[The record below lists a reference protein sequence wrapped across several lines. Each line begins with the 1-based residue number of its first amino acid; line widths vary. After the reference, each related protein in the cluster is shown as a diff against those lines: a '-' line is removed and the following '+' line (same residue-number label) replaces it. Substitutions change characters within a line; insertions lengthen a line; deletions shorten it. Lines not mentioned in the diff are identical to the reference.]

1 MVASEDD
8 GKPIVRRQALRLV
21 LANMFVCHGLV
32 DEARDNAFEALA
44 NFEEGVW
51 EEEEE
56 SGDIADMRSE
66 MWANN
71 TRLLDL
77 QEGNA
82 GLTDAIGANVRRIGA
97 LEKQIRSQDKV
108 NGEVKRLGTKCT
120 ALGVTITDLKTQLKV
135 ERDKVKDFAR
145 ERKKFET
152 DFAKERNGL
161 DANINALEK
170 SEGALEG
177 RLAKANEAI
186 ANLQSYPPNPP
197 PPMQHAPM
205 MTSPM
210 QSMAS
215 PMRAMYQQ
223 SPMHAQPPMQNS
235 YMSMGGPMHYGV
247 GMHHMS
253 QHYAP
258 F

>member
-1 MVASEDD
+1 
-8 GKPIVRRQALRLV
+8 
-21 LANMFVCHGLV
+21 
-32 DEARDNAFEALA
+32 
-44 NFEEGVW
+44 
-51 EEEEE
+51 
-56 SGDIADMRSE
+56 MRSE

-71 TRLLDL
+71 ARLLDL

-82 GLTDAIGANVRRIGA
+82 GLTDAIVANVAQMRA
-97 LEKQIRSQDKV
+97 LEKQIKAQDKL
-108 NGEVKRLGTKCT
+108 KSDLKKLGGKCT
-120 ALGVTITDLKTQLKV
+120 DYGATVTDLKNQLKV
-135 ERDKVKDFAR
+135 ERDKAKDFGKD
-145 ERKKFET
+145 RKKLES
-152 DFAKERNGL
+152 DFAKERKGL
-161 DANINALEK
+161 DASIDALEK
-170 SEGALEG
+170 SEAGLEG

-215 PMRAMYQQ
+215 PMQAMYQQ

-235 YMSMGGPMHYGV
+235 YMSMGGPMHYGG